1 MKIAQIQIRNG
12 GVFCS
17 SFYYI
22 FESSGRDEADERFE
36 TGRVDIEKR
45 RGMWGWGWW
54 ASECNRKRDR
64 EPNGPYFLD
73 GGTPMYSTLS
83 WYSVL
88 TETVNQS
95 NV

>member
-45 RGMWGWGWW
+45 RGMWGGGGGLRNATGRETESLMDPIFWMG
-54 ASECNRKRDR
+54 APQCILLYLGILSSRK
-64 EPNGPYFLD
+64 
-73 GGTPMYSTLS
+73 
-83 WYSVL
+83 
-88 TETVNQS
+88 Q
-95 NV
+95 